1 MVDSRGQMTEP
12 GPSHPDER
20 HRVWTLSIAREI
32 DRETVILAVAGRLG
46 TVSSG
51 TLVDALLRE
60 IRAGRTRILVDLGG
74 VDYVSSAGL
83 LALQAIAGRVHEAR
97 GELVLCSLAEP
108 VRLVFDLAGL
118 LPSLPVEPSRQAG
131 LARLRQ

>member
-1 MVDSRGQMTEP
+1 MTEP
-12 GPSHPDER
+12 GPSPPDEL
-20 HRVWTLSIAREI
+20 HRVWTLRIAREI
-32 DRETVILAVAGRLG
+32 DRETVVLVVAGRLG

-60 IRAGRTRILVDLGG
+60 IRAGCTRILVDLGG

-83 LALQAIAGRVHEAR
+83 LALQAIVGRVHEAR

-118 LPSLPVEPSRQAG
+118 LPSLPVEPSRHAG